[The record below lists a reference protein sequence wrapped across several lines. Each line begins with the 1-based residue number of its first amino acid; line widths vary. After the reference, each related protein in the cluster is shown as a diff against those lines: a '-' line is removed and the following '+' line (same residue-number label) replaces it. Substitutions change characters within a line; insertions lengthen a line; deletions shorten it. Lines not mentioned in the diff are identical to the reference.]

1 MEKILI
7 KNDVF
12 NIVNRLKQINKNY
25 YILFNKKTTK
35 FEVHFKN
42 LKNTLQLVLPFKF
55 LDKRTVDLVQKS
67 RVENKQKLLLEMEQN
82 NIKIEQNKNKKLTDE
97 VTFKVNEMINFQKS
111 KSI

>member
-12 NIVNRLKQINKNY
+12 NIANRLKQINKNY
-25 YILFNKKTTK
+25 FILYNKNTKK

-42 LKNTLQLVLPFKF
+42 LKSTLQLIIPYKF

-67 RVENKQKLLLEMEQN
+67 RIENNKKLLKELEEHN
-82 NIKIEQNKNKKLTDE
+82 YKLEQNKTKKLQQE
-97 VTFKVNEMINFQKS
+97 LNFKVTETLNYIK
-111 KSI
+111 KYI